1 MEIKHRHPLRKKD
14 AKNYLQEIETSLS
27 CQIHVKTVELGK
39 SSPYTF
45 LIFDGKIQALI
56 INEHSFLTLQGILK
70 YKPKK
75 KWVTIDMGAVPFI
88 AKGADVMAPG
98 IVAADP
104 EIQINELVWV
114 QDEKNGQPLAIGRA
128 LMGGDDIIKLHT
140 GKAVDVIH
148 YVNDEIW
155 KIGESL

>member
-1 MEIKHRHPLRKKD
+1 MEIKHRHTLRKKD
-14 AKNYLQEIETSLS
+14 AKKYLQELETTLLCRIPSA
-27 CQIHVKTVELGK
+27 TVEIGK
-39 SSPYTF
+39 STPYDF
-45 LIFDGKIQALI
+45 LFLDGKIHALI
-56 INEHSFLTLQGILK
+56 IEGHSFLNLKGILA

-98 IVAADP
+98 IVAAD
-104 EIQINELVWV
+104 EGIQINDFVWV

-128 LMGGDDIIKLHT
+128 LMSGHDMVQLQQ
-140 GKAVDVIH
+140 GKAIALIH